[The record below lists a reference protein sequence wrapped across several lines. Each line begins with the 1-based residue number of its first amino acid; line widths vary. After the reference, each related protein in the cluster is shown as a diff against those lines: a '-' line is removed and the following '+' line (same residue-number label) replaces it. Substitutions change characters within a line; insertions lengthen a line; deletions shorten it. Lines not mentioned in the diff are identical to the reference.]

1 MVNEVAKNDH
11 PVPSERE
18 MAELF
23 EVEEL
28 ESRLEM
34 CLWGI
39 GCDNACNPN
48 ACCAGADC
56 ACPVTNVVCGGG
68 SGGGGGVSGRV
79 AIK

>member
-1 MVNEVAKNDH
+1 MVNEVANKNQL
-11 PVPSERE
+11 VPSDQE

-48 ACCAGADC
+48 GCCNGCNVACIPINGTCFE
-56 ACPVTNVVCGGG
+56 P
-68 SGGGGGVSGRV
+68 
-79 AIK
+79 

>member
-48 ACCAGADC
+48 GCCNGC
-56 ACPVTNVVCGGG
+56 NINTVCNPGNI
-68 SGGGGGVSGRV
+68 SCFEP
-79 AIK
+79 